1 MCACTARSTK
11 RGRSSWRRM
20 KRLMTCL
27 SSSLACARSLYASIC
42 APESQSRSAVSLFR
56 CDYIPSKSCG
66 PRVPLPGATGWVSK
80 PSTRCRILLCPGP
93 LAGP

>member
-20 KRLMTCL
+20 KLLITCL

-42 APESQSRSAVSLFR
+42 ARESQSSSAVLLFR
-56 CDYIPSKSCG
+56 CAYIPSKSCG
-66 PRVPLPGATGWVSK
+66 PRVSK
-80 PSTRCRILLCPGP
+80 PSKIGV
-93 LAGP
+93 G